1 MNKIVI
7 TLDESKSKKDYYEC
21 AELVLEE
28 NGIKQK
34 RMVELSSLLSAFSKS
49 TCQKP
54 KSIRLGR
61 MPVGYYDGTICEED
75 GLLRA
80 DVLIILPKCR
90 QVMQYE
96 KTRYDVCV
104 PSLAFLFR
112 ITQSRVN
119 STRIFALKDDRP
131 TEKSLL
137 FVYPF
142 GNVNINSGSA
152 CWGTNLLKQIEFL
165 KDLDEIVALFIQ
177 SECNEDHYRL
187 GESCTLAVPL
197 RSLFD
202 MLQDV
207 ERFPEEL
214 LIERTSRFDYRT
226 LGDIMKQFT
235 N

>member
-7 TLDESKSKKDYYEC
+7 TLDEAKNKKDYYEC

-28 NGIKQK
+28 NGVKQK
-34 RMVELSSLLSAFSKS
+34 RMVELSSLLSAFSRS
-49 TCQKP
+49 SWQKP

-61 MPVGYYDGTICEED
+61 VPVGYYDGTICED
-75 GLLRA
+75 NGLLHA
-80 DVLIILPKCR
+80 DILIILPKSR
-90 QVMQYE
+90 QMMQYE

-104 PSLAFLFR
+104 PSFAFLFH
-112 ITQSRVN
+112 IVQSRIH

-131 TEKSLL
+131 TEKSPL

-142 GNVNINSGSA
+142 GNVNTDSGNV
-152 CWGTNLLKQIEFL
+152 CWGSNSLKRIERL
-165 KDLDEIVALFIQ
+165 KDLDEIVTLFIQ
-177 SECNEDHYRL
+177 SGCNEDHYRM

-202 MLQDV
+202 MLQAR
-207 ERFPEEL
+207 EQFPEEL
-214 LIERTSRFDYRT
+214 LVGRESRFDYRT
-226 LGDIMKQFT
+226 LGDILKQFT